1 MSRRSA
7 QGVSRFRQRAWS
19 RNQSP
24 EKWVTH
30 DVADHEEA
38 AEGSRDVEDVLG
50 VVPQESVE
58 MSGSCV
64 AGGNIAPDGGDA
76 GSPVPEQLEFST

>member
-7 QGVSRFRQRAWS
+7 QGVSRFRQRIGS
-19 RNQSP
+19 RNRSP
-24 EKWVTH
+24 EKWGTH
-30 DVADHEEA
+30 DVAGHEQ
-38 AEGSRDVEDVLG
+38 GRDVVDVLG
-50 VVPQESVE
+50 VVPQVVA

-64 AGGNIAPDGGDA
+64 VGGNIAPDGGDA

>member
-24 EKWVTH
+24 EKWGTH
-30 DVADHEEA
+30 DVADHGEA
-38 AEGSRDVEDVLG
+38 AEESRDVEDVLG
-50 VVPQESVE
+50 VVPQESVAR
-58 MSGSCV
+58 SRSCV
-64 AGGNIAPDGGDA
+64 AGGDIVAPDGVDA
-76 GSPVPEQLEFST
+76 GSHLYLNSQN